1 MSAAA
6 GIVLVVGRVLFS
18 VFFARSGI
26 GHVRRHQTMGDYSRA
41 ASFPAPY
48 LAGWPA
54 GVWLLAASVSIALGI
69 WPDLG
74 SLMVAIFVVPA
85 GLYFHRFWTLE
96 DPAQRQIQSGNL
108 LRNVAFLGASLA
120 MFGLFVS
127 VGEGMRFAITKPLFS
142 F

>member
-1 MSAAA
+1 MSTGT
-6 GIVLVVGRVLFS
+6 GIVVLVGRVLFS

-26 GHVRRHQTMGDYSRA
+26 GHVRRHGSMGDYARA
-41 ASFPAPY
+41 ASFPSAY
-48 LAGWPA
+48 VAGWPA
-54 GVWLLAASVSIALGI
+54 GLWLLAASLSIGLGI

-74 SLMVAIFVVPA
+74 SVMVAVFVVPA

-96 DPAQRQIQSGNL
+96 DASQRQVQAGNL
-108 LRNVAFLGASLA
+108 FRNVALLGASLA

-127 VGEGMRFAITKPLFS
+127 FGEGLRFAITKPLFS

>member
-6 GIVLVVGRVLFS
+6 GIVLLVGRVLFS

-26 GHVRRHQTMGDYSRA
+26 GHVRRQQTMGDYARA
-41 ASFPAPY
+41 SSFPAPY

-54 GVWLLAASVSIALGI
+54 GVWLLAASLSIALGI

-74 SLMVAIFVVPA
+74 SLMVAVFVVPA
-85 GLYFHRFWTLE
+85 GLYFHHFWTLE
-96 DPAQRQIQSGNL
+96 DPAQRQMQSGNL
-108 LRNVAFLGASLA
+108 FRNVAFLGASFA

-127 VGEGMRFAITKPLFS
+127 IGEGLRFAITKPLFS

>member
-1 MSAAA
+1 MSAAE
-6 GIVLVVGRVLFS
+6 GIVVLVGRVFFS
-18 VFFARSGI
+18 VFFAKSGI
-26 GHVRRHQTMGDYSRA
+26 GHVRRHQTMGEYAHA

-48 LAGWPA
+48 IAGWPA
-54 GVWLLAASVSIALGI
+54 GLWLLAASLSIALGI

-74 SLMVAIFVVPA
+74 ALMVAVFVVPA

-96 DPAQRQIQSGNL
+96 DSQRQAQSGNL
-108 LRNVAFLGASLA
+108 FRNVALLGASLA

-127 VGEGMRFAITKPLFS
+127 SGAGLRFAVTKPLFS

>member
-1 MSAAA
+1 MSAAE
-6 GIVLVVGRVLFS
+6 GIVVLVGRVLFS

-26 GHVRRHQTMGDYSRA
+26 GHVRRHQTMGDYARA

-54 GVWLLAASVSIALGI
+54 GLWLLAASLSIALGI

-74 SLMVAIFVVPA
+74 SLMVAVFVVPA

-96 DPAQRQIQSGNL
+96 DSQRQAQSGNL
-108 LRNVAFLGASLA
+108 FRNVALLGASLA

-127 VGEGMRFAITKPLFS
+127 SGAGLRFAVTKPLFS